1 MEYFNAP
8 AKVEGGKLPLY
19 ISKIIGDRL
28 KLIPDGQVV
37 QIVIKDRKRSK
48 NQNDYYWSTVVP
60 AIKGLFLD
68 IGQNLSNDEVHE
80 IIVGTIWKH
89 TKVVILPDGCM
100 VEMRET
106 STNLTTKEWSEK
118 IELTMAWASQHGVVI
133 PAPLMD
139 EGRLPPK
146 ER

>member
-28 KLIPDGQVV
+28 KLIPDGQLV

-48 NQNDYYWSTVVP
+48 NQNDYWWAVVIP
-60 AIKGLFLD
+60 AVKAMFLER
-68 IGQNLSNDEVHE
+68 GQNLSNDEVHE
-80 IIVGTIWKH
+80 ALVAGVWMH
-89 TKVVILPDGCM
+89 TKVVTMPDGSQL
-100 VEMRET
+100 EMRDT
-106 STNLTTKEWSEK
+106 STNLTTKEWAEK
-118 IELTMAWASQHGVVI
+118 MELTMAWAAQHGVVI
-133 PAPLMD
+133 PAPFMD

>member
-28 KLIPDGQVV
+28 KLIPDGQLV

-48 NQNDYYWSTVVP
+48 RQNDYYWSTIVP
-60 AIKGLFLD
+60 AIQEMFKERGEV
-68 IGQNLSNDEVHE
+68 LSSGEIHE
-80 IIVGTIWKH
+80 IVVSAIWKH
-89 TKVVILPDGCM
+89 TKVVTMPDGSQL
-100 VEMRET
+100 EMRET
-106 STNLTTKEWSEK
+106 STNLTTKEWAEK
-118 IELTMAWASQHGVVI
+118 MELTMAWAAQHGVVI
-133 PAPLMD
+133 PAPFMD